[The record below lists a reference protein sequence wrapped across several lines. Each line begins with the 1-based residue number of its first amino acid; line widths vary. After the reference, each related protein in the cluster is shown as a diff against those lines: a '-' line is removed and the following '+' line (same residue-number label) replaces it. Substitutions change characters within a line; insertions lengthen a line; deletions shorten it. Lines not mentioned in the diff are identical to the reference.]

1 MRRQIRGWLTA
12 ALTTAVV
19 AAGAVT
25 ASAETTEAADAT
37 DATDATFTPATGT
50 GPGRGAPEPPK
61 LPKLPELPEL
71 PATVDG
77 GAWKSGHVQGMAVD
91 RRKGFMYFSFT
102 NLLVK
107 TDLTGK
113 PVGSVT
119 GFTGHLGDLDFN
131 TKDGRVYGSLE
142 YKAAEAFYIAIFDG
156 DRITEMDMDA
166 QTTDVVSTVHLKE
179 VVEDYTADM
188 DGNGVFDGN
197 TAKTA
202 DHRYGCSG
210 IDGVAFG
217 PAFDDKPREDGLGP
231 ARTQLLTVAYG
242 VYANTTRQD
251 NDNQVLLQYDI
262 RRWKKYERPL
272 TEADPHTSGPGSPD
286 GKYFSYTG
294 NTTYGVQNL
303 DYDAHTGNWLLAA
316 YKGTKTQ
323 FPNYSLFVLDGSKR
337 PVTGP
342 VSGQPTPERG
352 RLLPLL
358 ARGLHHPPS
367 GIHGWES
374 TGQYGLVSLDDG
386 RYYLAEAGTVVEDG
400 VTKQTG
406 KAVMNHWT
414 GSTPTPFSPVA
425 SVLSDSVTEPS
436 DYAGHAP
443 HPGHLDNL
451 R

>member
-12 ALTTAVV
+12 LLSTAVV
-19 AAGAVT
+19 AAGAGT
-25 ASAETTEAADAT
+25 ASAETASAEAV
-37 DATDATFTPATGT
+37 
-50 GPGRGAPEPPK
+50 RPPTTY
-61 LPKLPELPEL
+61 PEL

-91 RRKGFMYFSFT
+91 RRKGFVYFSFT

-113 PVGSVT
+113 PVGSVS
-119 GFTGHLGDLDFN
+119 GFTGHLGDLDFS
-131 TKDGRVYGSLE
+131 TTDGRVYGSLE
-142 YKAAEAFYIAIFDG
+142 YKAAKAFYIAIFDG

-166 QTTDVVSTVHLKE
+166 ETTGVVSTVHLKE

-188 DGNGVFDGN
+188 DGNGVFDGD
-197 TAKTA
+197 TAKTP

-217 PAFDDKPREDGLGP
+217 PAFDDRRRGG
-231 ARTQLLTVAYG
+231 AHGTASTQLLTVAYG

-251 NDNQVLLQYDI
+251 NDHQVLLQYDI

-272 TEADPHTSGPGSPD
+272 TETAPHTSGPGSPD

-323 FPNYSLFVLDGSKR
+323 FPNYSLFVLDGSK
-337 PVTGP
+337 PP
-342 VSGQPTPERG
+342 VSGPISGQPQPESG

-358 ARGLHHPPS
+358 ARGLHHPAS
-367 GIHGWES
+367 GTYGWES
-374 TGQYGLVSLDDG
+374 SGQYGLVSLDDG

-406 KAVMNHWT
+406 KAVLNRWT
-414 GSTPTPFSPVA
+414 GQVPTPFTPVPTVA
-425 SVLSDSVTEPS
+425 ADGTTTEPS
-436 DYAGHAP
+436 GYADHAP
-443 HPGHLDNL
+443 HPGRLGHLHPKHDHGHGH

>member
-12 ALTTAVV
+12 VLTTAVV
-19 AAGAVT
+19 AAGSAT
-25 ASAETTEAADAT
+25 ASAETADAADPT
-37 DATDATFTPATGT
+37 VTPATATATAT
-50 GPGRGAPEPPK
+50 GSGRGAPKPPELPK
-61 LPKLPELPEL
+61 LPKLPKL

-91 RRKGFMYFSFT
+91 RRKGFVYFSFT

-107 TDLTGK
+107 TDLAGK

-166 QTTDVVSTVHLKE
+166 QTTDVVSTVHLQE
-179 VVEDYTADM
+179 VVDDYTADM

-217 PAFDDKPREDGLGP
+217 PAFDDKRRDDGPGP

-262 RRWKKYERPL
+262 RRWKKFERPL

-323 FPNYSLFVLDGSKR
+323 FPNYSLFVLDGSLR

-352 RLLPLL
+352 RHLPLL
-358 ARGLHHPPS
+358 AQGLHHPPT

-406 KAVMNHWT
+406 RAVMNHWT
-414 GSTPTPFSPVA
+414 GSTPTPFAPVA
-425 SVLSDSVTEPS
+425 AVAYDSVTDPS

-443 HPGHLDNL
+443 HPGHLGHI